1 MNRMSH
7 LQPPA
12 THDVKRESRR
22 RLMIGVAGL
31 LVMLLLVL
39 LAGLVTDRARK
50 EADAA
55 VAQAE
60 AAGVTNP
67 GALDDGESNEPLAD
81 LGVAPSVDS
90 SAPQQSVATPA
101 PIAPETKAATAGRV
115 PDLEPDPQLEAAKRD
130 R

>member
-1 MNRMSH
+1 MTRMRH

-22 RLMIGVAGL
+22 RLMVGLAGL
-31 LVMLLLVL
+31 LAMLLLVL

-55 VAQAE
+55 MAQAE

-67 GALDDGESNEPLAD
+67 GTPTSGPSNEPLAD
-81 LGVAPSVDS
+81 LGVAPAIDNGTA
-90 SAPQQSVATPA
+90 APSGQVVAPA
-101 PIAPETKAATAGRV
+101 TESPATVGRI
-115 PDLEPDPQLEAAKRD
+115 PDLQPDPQLEAAKNR